1 MKLVK
6 STDTR
11 TSRDTRSNLVRVGPL
26 ELGEPDVRR
35 LAAGMGVAIVAFGA
49 APLLAPRGFARI
61 FGLTPSGPGETS
73 VVRSVGLR
81 DVVMGLGLWS
91 AAAHGGRYAPLLL
104 GRLLTDGGDA
114 VAVGIAAVQ
123 GARRPRFVALGGLAL
138 AATLADAALY
148 WLARKV

>member
-1 MKLVK
+1 MKLVE
-6 STDTR
+6 STR
-11 TSRDTRSNLVRVGPL
+11 ARAGRDTQGNHMRVGPL
-26 ELGEPDVRR
+26 ELGEPEVRR

-49 APLLAPRGFARI
+49 APLLAPRSFARL
-61 FGLTPSGPGETS
+61 FGLTPSEPAETS

-91 AAAHGGRYAPLLL
+91 AAAHGGRYAPWLL
-104 GRLLTDGGDA
+104 GRLLTDGGDGA
-114 VAVGIAAVQ
+114 AVGIAVAQ

-148 WLARKV
+148 WLARKE